1 MFDLSTSSKW
11 GHGSPVSWSSFVS
24 IFRLLCPSIL
34 DLDSGTGQTDRRTD
48 NGRHCIMPSSP
59 YGSGNIIPE
68 RTITT
73 LASTRGHRTAN
84 WAPAASS
91 TVPRLELQIRVIP
104 RWEMWW
110 KRNLADHLANVTIV
124 AVTVR
129 GDRTLYCFW
138 KSDTVAVFAVL
149 PQYLRYYRGNGIEIH
164 GSTMGTGT
172 AFARAVHHIW
182 GYSDPLIYYA
192 FSCQISMLLLPLI
205 PYCLH
210 FALSTA
216 LIFTSTVYC

>member
-1 MFDLSTSSKW
+1 MGLWVTRIMVF
-11 GHGSPVSWSSFVS
+11 
-24 IFRLLCPSIL
+24 FRVNFQIAMPFHSRLRFRY
-34 DLDSGTGQTDRRTD
+34 GTDRQTDRQRPSLHYAQLTVREREHNTRTD
-48 NGRHCIMPSSP
+48 YNNTG
-59 YGSGNIIPE
+59 G
-68 RTITT
+68 
-73 LASTRGHRTAN
+73 TRGHRTAN
-84 WAPAASS
+84 WAPAAS